1 MARHI
6 IAFARRF
13 RQPMALKRAY
23 NMASHPAPS
32 KALELAMRDLMAHSV
47 QNVAIV
53 TTRMEEEAHE
63 HGGSTPPL
71 YHGATIS
78 SFSSVAMHPYPTVAF
93 SLRLPSR
100 LAVALRITKNRH
112 CYPAIPHMTINFLSL
127 LQAGLAHKFSRP
139 DLFPSPFS
147 NTRFALTK
155 EGQPLLHNSLGT
167 ISCTV
172 LRSFRLDFHEPQG
185 FEEGTSEMFIAR
197 VVRIEQKKDIEC
209 IGSGLN
215 APLVYYRRLYGTVD
229 MESLT
234 QGKL

>member
-1 MARHI
+1 MARRI
-6 IAFARRF
+6 VAFARRF
-13 RQPMALKRAY
+13 RRSIALKRTY
-23 NMASHPAPS
+23 NMASHPTPS

-63 HGGSTPPL
+63 HGGSTPPR

-100 LAVALRITKNRH
+100 LAVTLRTAKNRH
-112 CYPAIPHMTINFLSL
+112 YCPPIPHMTINFLSS
-127 LQAGLAHKFSRP
+127 LQAGLALKVSRP

-147 NTRFALTK
+147 DTQFTLTK
-155 EGQPLLHNSLGT
+155 EGQPLLRNSLGT
-167 ISCTV
+167 ISCVV
-172 LRSFRLDFHEPQG
+172 LRSFRLDFQEPQG

-197 VVRIEQKKDIEC
+197 VVRIEQKKDIELT
-209 IGSGLN
+209 GKDPN

-229 MESLT
+229 MESLAK
-234 QGKL
+234 GKL